1 MSESQ
6 RILLIAVTSIVS
18 LLLGGVFC
26 ITIIEHAA
34 ASASWIG
41 VQNPVV
47 AWTVVGGI
55 LGAYLGL
62 LFGRFRTGRPPTI
75 HWAGAGGVL
84 LVALLALPALWYG
97 TAHKSTTPSPAPPY
111 MYKAWVTARSL
122 NVRDAPSVR
131 GGVQAALE
139 CGTEVR
145 VLRRQSDPRSP
156 HTWVEIETGGR
167 PSSGPSGY
175 VAVDYLR
182 RVSSG
187 RQPDCSGF
195 GDGQDRR
202 IPLTSTD
209 EPSEDKADTSPDRT
223 RRIPAST
230 EDRQSSP
237 TEPQSSET
245 ETRVAQGLNQDT
257 PSSGSEAAV
266 PPGRR
271 NEVRRTPNSEAP
283 PSSSEPSR
291 PLASGEGSESTV
303 SAPTNE
309 EESVPSNVS
318 ASTPGVEQLSIYSNV
333 GTTPQFQIEVYDGT
347 IERTRSRTTVELE
360 IKQTSIDFE
369 GMWYP
374 WGFLAR
380 NCVLTD
386 NNGWT
391 YTVVPSKSNGPEASE
406 AAIGSSR
413 RGRLVFRGPASTERA
428 ELFTLQFAYY
438 MNKSIT
444 INIRPRP

>member
-1 MSESQ
+1 MRGSQ
-6 RILLIAVTSIVS
+6 RILILVIISILG

-26 ITIIEHAA
+26 VTVIEHAA
-34 ASASWIG
+34 ASASWLG
-41 VQNPVV
+41 VQNPVA
-47 AWTVVGGI
+47 AWTLVGGI
-55 LGAYLGL
+55 LGGYLGI
-62 LFGRFRTGRPPTI
+62 LFVRFRTGRPPTVQ
-75 HWAGAGGVL
+75 WAGTGGVL
-84 LVALLALPALWYG
+84 LVALLAFPALQYG
-97 TAHKSTTPSPAPPY
+97 TAPVSSPSPTPPPY
-111 MYKAWVTARSL
+111 MYEAWVTARSL

-156 HTWVEIETGGR
+156 RTWVEIETGSR

-187 RQPDCSGF
+187 RQPDCSSF
-195 GDGQDRR
+195 GNGQDRR

-223 RRIPAST
+223 RRIPVST

-237 TEPQSSET
+237 TEPPSSET

-257 PSSGSEAAV
+257 PSSESEAPV

-271 NEVRRTPNSEAP
+271 NEGRRTPNSEAP

-291 PLASGEGSESTV
+291 PLASGEGSESTD
-303 SAPTNE
+303 SAPNE

-318 ASTPGVEQLSIYSNV
+318 ASTPGVEQLRVYSNV

-374 WGFLAR
+374 WGFVAR
-380 NCVLTD
+380 NCALTD
-386 NNGWT
+386 NNGRT
-391 YTVVPSKSNGPEASE
+391 YTVVPFKSSGPEASE

-413 RGRLVFRGPASTERA
+413 RGRLVFRGPASTERP

-438 MNKSIT
+438 VNRSIT

>member
-6 RILLIAVTSIVS
+6 RILLLAVISIVS

-41 VQNPVV
+41 VHNPVV
-47 AWTVVGGI
+47 AWTMVGGI

-62 LFGRFRTGRPPTI
+62 LFGRFRTGRPPTV

-84 LVALLALPALWYG
+84 LVALLALPALRHG
-97 TAHKSTTPSPAPPY
+97 TAPRSTTPSPAPPY

-131 GGVQAALE
+131 GAVQAALE

-156 HTWVEIETGGR
+156 RTWVEIETGST
-167 PSSGPSGY
+167 PPSGPSGY

-195 GDGQDRR
+195 GDGEDRR
-202 IPLTSTD
+202 IPRTSTN
-209 EPSEDKADTSPDRT
+209 EPSEGKADTSPDRT
-223 RRIPAST
+223 RRILGST

-237 TEPQSSET
+237 TEPLSSET

-257 PSSGSEAAV
+257 PSSESKAPA

-271 NEVRRTPNSEAP
+271 NEGRRTPNLEKT
-283 PSSSEPSR
+283 PSSSEPNR
-291 PLASGEGSESTV
+291 PLASGEGSESTD
-303 SAPTNE
+303 SASNE
-309 EESVPSNVS
+309 EESAPSNMS
-318 ASTPGVEQLSIYSNV
+318 ASTPGVEQLKVYSNV

-347 IERTRSRTTVELE
+347 IERIQSRTTVELE
-360 IKQTSIDFE
+360 IEQTSIDFE

-374 WGFLAR
+374 WGFVAR

-386 NNGWT
+386 ENGRT
-391 YTVVPSKSNGPEASE
+391 YTVVPSKSSGPEASE

-413 RGRLVFRGPASTERA
+413 RGRLVFRGPASTERP

-438 MNKSIT
+438 VNKSIT